1 METAILDDLEHATVS
16 SSLTVSGDLWLD
28 QAAPLWSSGR
38 DPNHGG
44 ALINESSLD
53 LAQYNPAAI
62 ISRNS
67 FRNFTTTLKR

>member
-1 METAILDDLEHATVS
+1 METALFDDLERATMS

-38 DPNHGG
+38 DPDHGG

-53 LAQYNPAAI
+53 LSQYNPAAI

-67 FRNFTTTLKR
+67 FRNFTTTLKK